1 MKGRLEKSQM
11 LRRLASTAA
20 LVVAL
25 AFTSQL
31 QAMDLRVLS
40 SWDNSHP
47 ARRILLQTYL
57 KNVEAASK
65 GDFKFNISG
74 PETVSPFEQL
84 QPVGSGVF
92 QLLFTHSAY
101 HIGTTPYLIPID
113 ALHGDSKRVRESG
126 IYDLIDKHYERFG
139 LKLVFLVKPQED
151 TGYQI
156 ILRAPVGSSG
166 DLQGRKIRGT
176 QSYTGVLA
184 LLHAAPVVLPP
195 SEVYSALEKGIVDG
209 TAWPAIGIVDYKW
222 NEVAKYIMRP
232 KFGSAS
238 YFLLANLASWNKLTE
253 AQRAVMVEEGKN
265 IQSFWDPEWLRLVK
279 VEEDALLTQGG
290 SFTDVG
296 PELRP
301 KVSAVFEQGLWDL
314 AAKPDPTAIAELHD
328 FSKKH
333 GLSN

>member
-1 MKGRLEKSQM
+1 MF
-11 LRRLASTAA
+11 RRHLSVAA
-20 LVVAL
+20 LAVSI
-25 AFTSQL
+25 AFVSHA
-31 QAMDLRVLS
+31 QATELRVLS
-40 SWDNSHP
+40 SWDNNHP
-47 ARRILLQTYL
+47 SRRNLLQTYL

-65 GDFKFNISG
+65 GDLKFNISG
-74 PETVSPFEQL
+74 PETVPPFEQL

-101 HIGTTPYLIPID
+101 HIGTTPYLLPLD
-113 ALHGDSKRVRESG
+113 ALRGDSRRVRESG
-126 IYDLIDKHYERFG
+126 IYDLIDKHYQRFG

-156 ILRAPVGSSG
+156 ILRTPIGSSG

-176 QSYTGVLA
+176 QSYNGVLA

-222 NEVAKYIMRP
+222 NEVAKFVMRP

-238 YFLLANLASWNKLTE
+238 YFFLVNLAAWNKLTD
-253 AQRAVMVEEGKN
+253 AQRTVMTEEGRN
-265 IQSFWDPEWLRLVK
+265 IQAFWDPEWLRLVK
-279 VEEDALLTQGG
+279 AEESALLGLG
-290 SFTDVG
+290 STFSDVG
-296 PELRP
+296 PQLAP
-301 KVSAVFEQGLWDL
+301 KVAAAFEQGLWEL
-314 AAKPDPTAIAELHD
+314 AAKTAPNPIAELHD
-328 FSKKH
+328 FSKKR

>member
-1 MKGRLEKSQM
+1 M
-11 LRRLASTAA
+11 LRRVVNAAA
-20 LVVAL
+20 LAVAI
-25 AFTSQL
+25 ACTSDA
-31 QAMDLRVLS
+31 QATELRVLS
-40 SWDNSHP
+40 SWDNNHP
-47 ARRILLQTYL
+47 TRRILLQTYL

-65 GDFKFNISG
+65 GDLKFNISG

-92 QLLFTHSAY
+92 QLLYTHSAY
-101 HIGTTPYLIPID
+101 HIGTTPYLLPID
-113 ALHGDSKRVRESG
+113 ALRGDSKRVRESG
-126 IYDLIDKHYERFG
+126 IYDLIDKHYQRFG
-139 LKLVFLVKPQED
+139 LKLVLLVKPQED

-156 ILRAPVGSSG
+156 ILRAPIGSSG

-209 TAWPAIGIVDYKW
+209 TAWPAIGVVDYKW

-238 YFLLANLASWNKLTE
+238 YFLLVNLAFWNKLTD
-253 AQRAVMVEEGKN
+253 AQRAVMIEEGKN
-265 IQSFWDPEWLRLVK
+265 IQAFWDPEWLRLVK
-279 VEEDALLTQGG
+279 AEEDALLAQGG
-290 SFTDVG
+290 KFTDVG
-296 PELRP
+296 PELGP
-301 KVSAVFEQGLWDL
+301 KLSAAFAQGLWDL
-314 AAKPDPTAIAELHD
+314 AAKTDPNAIAQLHD

-333 GLSN
+333 DLSN